1 MVKQRWGV
9 PAAARVAAF
18 ALQALQVVRKA
29 PPGDYLRKRCDSADL
44 NVARKAK
51 NRLDC
56 LKL

>member
-1 MVKQRWGV
+1 MKQRWGV

-56 LKL
+56 LKI